1 MIKIEITKDRRYNSG
16 IDNII
21 GYQVKSLLC
30 MPIKNA
36 ENEVIAV
43 IQVIN
48 KSRAIATN
56 TNKSNLF
63 DENDIK
69 VKSFFKDFAELAIID
84 KSFSNPLK
92 SF

>member
-1 MIKIEITKDRRYNSG
+1 
-16 IDNII
+16 
-21 GYQVKSLLC
+21 

-69 VKSFFKDFAELAIID
+69 VKSLL
-84 KSFSNPLK
+84 N
-92 SF
+92 